1 MALIDELQAMT
12 DDYIENR
19 QPLDVY
25 FKSNVLLYK
34 LLSRGDTFDGG
45 KRIQS
50 NLEYGKANSGT
61 YGPTSE
67 LPINKTEILTAAYFE
82 YAAYYATLTADMDDN
97 LINAGA
103 AQVVDIVLSK
113 LKNAEKTIRDTMA
126 SAIYGSRAEGIA
138 VDPKGKP
145 FLGLKDLFN
154 QSDAFAYGEIKPSDL
169 KREDGSHMW
178 KTGAITEARTM
189 SFKFMQELRRAASI
203 DVTREGKPDLYL
215 TTELLQDAYE
225 RSLQVQVRY
234 SDKKLLDAGFD
245 NVLFKGAAV
254 VADDKQAEGY
264 IDAFNSKYLKI
275 KTHSKRNF
283 TKPVWQ
289 SPIRQ
294 PETMTANIRWVGQLI
309 CSNRTAHARATN
321 VSEPA

>member
-1 MALIDELQAMT
+1 MPLVSELQAMT

-34 LLSRGDTFDGG
+34 LLSRGDTYSGG

-50 NLEYGKANSGT
+50 NLEYGKSNSGS

-67 LPINKTEILTAAYFE
+67 LPINKTEILTAAYFT
-82 YAAYYATLTADMDDN
+82 YAAYYATLTADMEDDI
-97 LINAGA
+97 INSGPE
-103 AQVVDIVLSK
+103 QIVDIVLTK
-113 LKNAEKTIRDTMA
+113 LKNAEKTLRDTMA
-126 SAIYGSRAEGIA
+126 SAIFGSRAAGILA
-138 VDPKGKP
+138 DPKSKP
-145 FLGLKDLFN
+145 FLGLEDLFN
-154 QSDAFAYGEIKPSDL
+154 QSDDFAYGEIKPTDL
-169 KREDGSHMW
+169 VREDGSSMW
-178 KTGAITEARTM
+178 KAAQITDAKTM
-189 SFKFMQELRRAASI
+189 SFKFMQELRREASI
-203 DVTREGKPDLYL
+203 DTTREGKPDLYL
-215 TTELLQDAYE
+215 TTETLQDAYE
-225 RSLQVQVRY
+225 RSQQVQVRY
-234 SDKKLLDAGFD
+234 SDKNLLNAGFD

-254 VADDKQAEGY
+254 VADNKQEEGY
-264 IDAFNSKYLKI
+264 IDAFNMRYLKI

-294 PETMTANIRWVGQLI
+294 PDTMTANIRWAGQFI
-309 CSNRTAHARATN
+309 CSNRNAHARATN